1 MAKPG
6 KASKDK
12 ISVGLDIGTQVV
24 KVVKLRLAE
33 EGAELVGFALEPLQA
48 DPVEVL
54 KKFRI
59 SHGLD
64 VVNIAFSGPATVI
77 RDINFPKM
85 SAAELKQAL
94 KFEVQ
99 KHIPFPMAEVNL
111 DGCILKDDLPDN
123 KMLVLLAAVKKD
135 FLSQRLKSIEDAG
148 LKAGIVEI
156 DSLALINAFNFNY
169 GPEDYSGKKAV
180 ALLNVGATITNVI
193 IIENGLPR
201 LSRDIQ
207 VAGNNF
213 TQKISEVMGVDFRS
227 AEDLKISPAED
238 QAARMLTGLETV
250 FTNFG
255 AEIRTSFDYYES
267 QSASSVGK
275 IYLSGGASLLSGFK
289 EKISGLLGIEVEYW
303 DPLSKIKQP
312 NTADAEKLKLVLAQL
327 PVAVGLALRK

>member
-1 MAKPG
+1 MAKLG

-24 KVVKLRLAE
+24 KIVKLRFTQDA
-33 EGAELVGFALEPLQA
+33 AELVDFALEPMQA
-48 DPVEVL
+48 EPIEVL
-54 KKFRI
+54 KKLKSALGF
-59 SHGLD
+59 D

-99 KHIPFPMAEVNL
+99 KHIPFPVAEVNL

-135 FLSQRLKSIEDAG
+135 FLSQRLKLIEDAG
-148 LKAGIVEI
+148 LKANIVDI
-156 DSLALINAFNFNY
+156 DSLALINAFNSNY
-169 GPEDYSGKKAV
+169 GPDDYPGKKAV
-180 ALLNVGATITNVI
+180 ALLNVGATITNVS
-193 IIENGLPR
+193 IIEDGLLR
-201 LSRDIQ
+201 VSRDIQ
-207 VAGNNF
+207 IGGNNF

-227 AEDLKISPAED
+227 AENLKISPAGD
-238 QAARMLTGLETV
+238 QAGRIMTGLETV
-250 FTNFG
+250 FTNLG

-267 QSASSVGK
+267 QSASSVGR
-275 IYLSGGASLLSGFK
+275 IYLSGGGSLLAGFK

-303 DPLSKIKQP
+303 EALRKIKQP
-312 NTADAEKLKLVLAQL
+312 NTADAEKLKSALTQL
-327 PVAVGLALRK
+327 PVAVGLALRR

>member
-1 MAKPG
+1 MAKLG
-6 KASKDK
+6 KTSKDK

-24 KVVKLRLAE
+24 KVVKLRFTQDVV
-33 EGAELVGFALEPLQA
+33 ELVDFALEPMQA
-48 DPVEVL
+48 EPIEVL
-54 KKFRI
+54 KKLK
-59 SHGLD
+59 SAHGLE

-99 KHIPFPMAEVNL
+99 KHIPFPVAEVNL

-135 FLSQRLKSIEDAG
+135 FISQRLKFMEDAG
-148 LKAGIVEI
+148 LKANIIEI

-169 GPEDYSGKKAV
+169 VPEDYSGKKAI
-180 ALLNVGATITNVI
+180 ALLNVGATITNVSI
-193 IIENGLPR
+193 LEDGLPR
-201 LSRDIQ
+201 VSRDIQ
-207 VAGNNF
+207 IAGNNL

-227 AEDLKISPAED
+227 AENLKINPVGD
-238 QAARMLTGLETV
+238 QAARMMTGLETV
-250 FTNFG
+250 FTNLG

-275 IYLSGGASLLSGFK
+275 IYLSGGGGLFAGFK
-289 EKISGLLGIEVEYW
+289 EKISGLLGIEVECW
-303 DPLSKIKQP
+303 EPLRKIKQP
-312 NTADAEKLKLVLAQL
+312 NAADAEKLKPVLTQL
-327 PVAVGLALRK
+327 NVAVGLALRK